1 MALGHTETCGFHG
14 SRAPGTSSP
23 GCSRLVGQSLLA
35 ILILAGLPAASA
47 QGIAVL
53 VGSAEGRAAGG
64 KPDAGLVNEPF
75 AVAFDAAGR
84 LHGVEFMRGN
94 RLFRLPAAGAAPEF
108 LAGIFQVT
116 DTKQPPFPVAEGPA
130 RGQRFH
136 GLHDLAIGADGAIYL
151 ADTFNHVIRAY
162 DPARQTVRT
171 IAGTGTAGF
180 GGDGGPAVAATFNQP
195 YCCALEPGGRGLLVC
210 DIRNARLRR
219 VDLTGGTV
227 TTVAGNGTPGR
238 PVDGALAVESPLTGP
253 RAACRAPDGTL
264 YLALREGN
272 ALLAIRDGR
281 IHTVVNAAG
290 KAGFGG
296 DDGPAAAA
304 LLAGPK
310 YVSLDRAGRV
320 LIVDTEN
327 HCVRRY
333 DPAAGTITTVAG
345 VPTKPGTAV
354 GADWR
359 ATHLD
364 RPHGAAIDPQGR
376 LVVVDS
382 ENDRILVGAID

>member
-1 MALGHTETCGFHG
+1 MIGRHPALLTV
-14 SRAPGTSSP
+14 
-23 GCSRLVGQSLLA
+23 LLLLA
-35 ILILAGLPAASA
+35 CLPSAAA

-53 VGSAEGRAAGG
+53 VGSADGRAGR
-64 KPDAGLVNEPF
+64 KPDAGQVNEPF
-75 AVAFDAAGR
+75 AVAFDGSGR

-94 RLFRLPAAGAAPEF
+94 RLFRLPSAGATPEF
-108 LAGIFQVT
+108 LAGTFHVT
-116 DTKQPPFPVAEGPA
+116 DTKQPPFPAAAGPA
-130 RGQRFH
+130 GGQRFH
-136 GLHDLAIGADGAIYL
+136 GLHDLAIGTDGTVYL

-162 DPARQTVRT
+162 DPGSATVRS

-180 GGDGGPAVAATFNQP
+180 GGDGGPAAAAAFNQP
-195 YCCALEPGGRGLLVC
+195 YCCALEPDGRGLLVC

-219 VDLTGGTV
+219 IDLAGGTV
-227 TTVAGNGTPGR
+227 TTVAGNGTSGR
-238 PVDGALAVESPLTGP
+238 PVDGAVAIESPLTGP
-253 RAACRAPDGTL
+253 RAACRAPDGTI

-281 IHTVVNAAG
+281 IRTAVNAAG

-296 DDGPAAAA
+296 DDGPANAA

-333 DPAAGTITTVAG
+333 DPATGTITTVAG
-345 VPTKPGTAV
+345 MPTKAGTAL

-359 ATHLD
+359 STHLD
-364 RPHGAAIDPQGR
+364 RPHGAAIDPDGR